1 MWLKIDNIKFDMSK
15 INLKFVNRNKPHFRC
30 LFLSSNI

>member
-1 MWLKIDNIKFDMSK
+1 MFNKAFENVEFNST
-15 INLKFVNRNKPHFRC
+15 FVNRNKPHFRR